1 MLFQVERVGMRYSQ
15 AEVLRDVSFSLP
27 AGQFAGIAGANG
39 AGKSTLLTI
48 MAGLRP
54 GYTGDCKFDGIDVSR
69 WSRRQF
75 ASRVSFVPQSVRIEF
90 PFTAEQV
97 VMMGRTP
104 FCDGMFESPEDFAQV
119 EHAMQLTDTL
129 QFRRRDFRSLS
140 GGERQRV
147 ILASALAQ
155 SPQVLLLDEPAAFL
169 DLQHQ
174 VSLFRLLRDLSKQG
188 LLAVAVTHDLNLAA
202 AYCTRLLILE
212 KGALVEDATPEK
224 ALSPQRLATSF
235 GVTSEVVRTS
245 TGRPWIVYGN

>member
-1 MLFQVERVGMRYSQ
+1 MLYRLEKVGMRYPQ
-15 AEVLRDVSFSLP
+15 AEVLRSVSFSLP
-27 AGQFAGIAGANG
+27 AGQFAGVAGANG

-48 MAGLRP
+48 MAGLRH
-54 GYTGDCKFDGIDVSR
+54 GYTGSCFFEDKEVQR
-69 WSRRQF
+69 WKRRQY

-104 FCDGMFESPEDFAQV
+104 FCDGMFESPEDIEQV
-119 EHAMQLTDTL
+119 ENAMRLTDTL
-129 QFRRRDFRSLS
+129 EFRRRDFRSLS

-155 SPQVLLLDEPAAFL
+155 SPRVLLLDEPAAFL

-174 VSLFRLLRDLSKQG
+174 VSLFRLLRDLCRDG

-202 AYCTRLLILE
+202 AYCSRLLILE
-212 KGALVEDATPEK
+212 KGVLVEDAPPEK
-224 ALSPQRLATSF
+224 ALTPERLASSF
-235 GVTSEVVRTS
+235 GVQSQVVSTS